1 MNKIKGRFLRVSQPI
16 GEFYCSVMKAKD
28 LHEISFSDVRHL
40 EREQTSEGFDTYL
53 GIQRDLKPERV
64 KKINEYIHAVD
75 ATFPNSIIIAIDERY
90 ISIVDGYMWIE
101 YSDYQKGKVAKIL
114 DGQHRLAGFEGTDY
128 CYNSPSG
135 EKKDFELL
143 VTIFVEADQH
153 TQAQVF
159 TMVNQ
164 NQTKVNRSL
173 VYDLES
179 LALARSPTKTAHQI
193 ASLLN
198 SKKDSPFYQRI
209 KRLGLKTD
217 GIKTELITQAA
228 FVESLVKLISR
239 KPSVDRDILLGRKK
253 NFFGMRNRELP
264 DMQEI
269 DFKRLPFRKSF
280 AGEEDSVIAANIY
293 NFFSAV
299 KSVWPNSWR
308 FDNKQSVLNKTVG
321 LMALMRLLRDIYN
334 DKVASGKFEYGGV
347 IDEEEYVEF
356 LASARI
362 DDSYFSEFEAV
373 SKSGGIVYKDIK
385 SKVLAPKARFYHV
398 SIRGETEG
406 VQVVVVPGAS
416 AQQVSEYCAN
426 INKECVVGKT
436 FWAELSEVSD
446 LESGAPVFI
455 FEIDGKVLSYAE
467 GSHGY
472 GYLLNVYHA
481 IIAKA
486 LAEYEQNYTD

>member
-1 MNKIKGRFLRVSQPI
+1 MNKIKGRFLRISQPI

-28 LHEISFSDVRHL
+28 LHDISFSDVRHL

-53 GIQRDLKPERV
+53 GIQRELKPERV
-64 KKINEYIHAVD
+64 KKINEYIDAVD
-75 ATFPNSIIIAIDERY
+75 ATFPNSIIVAIDARF
-90 ISIVDGYMWIE
+90 ISIADGYMWIE
-101 YSDYQKGKVAKIL
+101 YTNYQKGKVAKIL

-128 CYNSPSG
+128 CFTLPSG

-164 NQTKVNRSL
+164 NQTKVNKSL

-198 SKKDSPFYQRI
+198 SKKNSPFYQRI

-217 GIKTELITQAA
+217 GVKTELITQAA
-228 FVESLVKLISR
+228 FVESLVKLISK

-264 DMQEI
+264 DLELI

-280 AGEEDSVIAANIY
+280 ADEEDSIIAANIY

-299 KSVWPNSWR
+299 RAVWPKSWQ

-334 DKVASGKFEYGGV
+334 EKVIFGGGRYGGV
-347 IDEEEYVEF
+347 IEEKEYFYF
-356 LASARI
+356 LARAKI
-362 DDSYFSEFEAV
+362 DDEYFSGFEAI
-373 SKSGGIVYKDIK
+373 SKSGGVVYKEMR
-385 SKVLAPKARFYHV
+385 SKVLAPKT
-398 SIRGETEG
+398 I
-406 VQVVVVPGAS
+406 
-416 AQQVSEYCAN
+416 
-426 INKECVVGKT
+426 
-436 FWAELSEVSD
+436 
-446 LESGAPVFI
+446 
-455 FEIDGKVLSYAE
+455 
-467 GSHGY
+467 
-472 GYLLNVYHA
+472 
-481 IIAKA
+481 
-486 LAEYEQNYTD
+486 